1 MGCRSIKILLSTN
14 QAQIWDDVEVILKND
29 IISTSNHNINTIRKR
44 RRNMFSEPNSNLQPG
59 QKLCLDI
66 IKSPHKLSV
75 IQNTSYSYYL
85 PTCCGCI

>member
-1 MGCRSIKILLSTN
+1 MGCRSKKTLLSAN